1 MITRSQLKE
10 KFLDKGY
17 HDWEFDL
24 LIGNIPNPDF
34 SRVVFRPE
42 ETQENVIKNFYNLW
56 TKSVQKEWDYW
67 NTWIDYQKH
76 K

>member
-17 HDWEFDL
+17 DWEFEL

-34 SRVVFRPE
+34 SRLLISPGE
-42 ETQENVIKNFYNLW
+42 SQEDVIKRFYKTW

>member
-1 MITRSQLKE
+1 MITREQLKE
-10 KFLDKGY
+10 KFFDKGY
-17 HDWEFDL
+17 DWEFEL
-24 LIGNIPNPDF
+24 FIGKIPNPDF
-34 SRVVFRPE
+34 SRVVFSPK
-42 ETQENVIKNFYNLW
+42 ETQEDVIKNFYNLW

>member
-1 MITRSQLKE
+1 MITYSQLKE

-17 HDWEFDL
+17 SWEFYTFV
-24 LIGNIPNPDF
+24 GSIPNPDF
-34 SRVVFRPE
+34 SRLIISPE
-42 ETQENVIKNFYNLW
+42 ETQEDILKRFYKLW
-56 TKSVQKEWDYW
+56 GEICQKEWDYW

>member
-17 HDWEFDL
+17 YDWEFDL

-34 SRVVFRPE
+34 SRVVFIPE
-42 ETQENVIKNFYNLW
+42 ETQEDVIKNFYNLW